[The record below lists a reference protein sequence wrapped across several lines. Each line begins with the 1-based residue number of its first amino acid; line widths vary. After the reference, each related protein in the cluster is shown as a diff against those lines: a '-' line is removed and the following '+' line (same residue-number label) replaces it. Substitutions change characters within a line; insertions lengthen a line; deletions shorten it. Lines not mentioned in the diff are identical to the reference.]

1 MRAQLEC
8 GEDIMQSE
16 PVAGPPL
23 HLHWWS
29 GRVDE
34 DLVWLK
40 LESKNHQLA
49 TLAINIV
56 ISLFITGTFRAVEP
70 PEYQSSSSLQL
81 CILRIRFVKCYVWAL
96 LIVHLDELCFYHWLF
111 VLIISLSIN

>member
-56 ISLFITGTFRAVEP
+56 ISLFISGTNRARW
-70 PEYQSSSSLQL
+70 SLQSINL
-81 CILRIRFVKCYVWAL
+81 VKRT
-96 LIVHLDELCFYHWLF
+96 IVHFAQPFCE
-111 VLIISLSIN
+111 V

>member
-49 TLAINIV
+49 TLAINIF
-56 ISLFITGTFRAVEP
+56 ISLFITGTNRAVEP
-70 PEYQSSSSLQL
+70 AEYQSRKEDNCELM
-81 CILRIRFVKCYVWAL
+81 RISFVQCDAWTL
-96 LIVHLDELCFYHWLF
+96 LVNCP
-111 VLIISLSIN
+111 S

>member
-40 LESKNHQLA
+40 LQSKNHQLA

-56 ISLFITGTFRAVEP
+56 ISLFISGTNRAVEP
-70 PEYQSSSSLQL
+70 TEYQSRKEDNCELM
-81 CILRIRFVKCYVWAL
+81 RISFVQCDVWAL
-96 LIVHLDELCFYHWLF
+96 LVNCP
-111 VLIISLSIN
+111 SG